1 MKAIMQSRR
10 EFLQKS
16 SSMIGV
22 ALLPASNFC
31 IASPESLV
39 TSMPFGDGEFYS
51 LSDGQLNLPLSMVLP
66 ESLKAEERSQ
76 YIGRPSIGKE
86 QYTPDCNVV
95 LWKTSDRVILF
106 DTGAGSQ
113 FPVGGG
119 ELAASLE
126 QAGIDPY
133 DVTDI
138 VFTHAHPDHLW
149 GVLDDFDDLA
159 FPDAQYHIGQQ
170 EWDYWLDSKTMG
182 RTSDARKSFV
192 VGAQNRLPLLSEQIN
207 LFNAG
212 EEILPGIE
220 AVATHGHT
228 PGHMSFMLHSGSDS
242 LMVVG
247 DAIAN
252 AVLSFDHPSWPSGS
266 DQDQALGVSTRL
278 ALLDRLSLDKSVLVG
293 YHLPAPGIG
302 HVERDGKAFRF
313 VAT

>member
-10 EFLQKS
+10 EFLQAS

-22 ALLPASNFC
+22 ALLPASNFS
-31 IASPESLV
+31 IASIKSPV

-51 LSDGQLNLPLSMVLP
+51 LSDGQLNLPVSMVLP
-66 ESLKAEERSQ
+66 ESLTVEERSR
-76 YIGRPSIGKE
+76 YIGMPSIGKE

-133 DVTDI
+133 EVTD
-138 VFTHAHPDHLW
+138 VVLTHAHPDHLW

-159 FPDAQYHIGQQ
+159 FPDAQFHIGQQ
-170 EWDYWLDSKTMG
+170 EWDYWLDSKTMD
-182 RTSDARKSFV
+182 RTDDARKSFV
-192 VGAQNRLPLLSEQIN
+192 VGAQNRLPLLSEQVK

-220 AVATHGHT
+220 AVATYGHT

-302 HVERDGKAFRF
+302 HVERNGKAYRF
-313 VAT
+313 VTK